1 MVNVGMT
8 MRYRSCSDHIRL
20 RHLWEN
26 GVNQMHAA
34 GPAIRPK
41 AATPHDAQA
50 LQLATAGRFSPRHT
64 CENRVLRS
72 GRNRKRREI
81 AHAGMI
87 HDLVARRTCRLKI
100 RLEEAEL
107 SAGDDHR
114 SRSEEHTYE
123 LQSLMRSSY
132 AVFC

>member
-20 RHLWEN
+20 RHHWEN

-100 RLEEAEL
+100 RLEE
-107 SAGDDHR
+107 
-114 SRSEEHTYE
+114 RSEEHTSE
-123 LQSLMRSSY
+123 LQSLMRISY
-132 AVFC
+132 AVFCLQKKNKK